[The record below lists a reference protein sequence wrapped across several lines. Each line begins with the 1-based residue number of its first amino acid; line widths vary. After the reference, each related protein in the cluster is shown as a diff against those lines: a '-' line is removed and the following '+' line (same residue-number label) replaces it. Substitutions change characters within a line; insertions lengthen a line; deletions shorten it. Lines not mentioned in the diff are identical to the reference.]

1 MERELVALTGDGD
14 RRTTDGQHDLEL
26 SLPRD
31 LAE

>member
-1 MERELVALTGDGD
+1 MERELGTLSGDGD
-14 RRTTDGQHDLEL
+14 RRTTDGQQDLEL